1 MSADWDDWLAD
12 VVAAFGADSGTLHA
26 LAGEGVLHL
35 VAAVPEMP
43 DEVMEK
49 IQVIPVGKGMAGLAV
64 ARGEPVDACNL
75 QTDDSGDVR
84 PGARLTGLQGAIVVP
99 VRRDGTVVGALGIA
113 NHAERRFTDAEIA
126 DLAARGRAAATLLA
140 GG

>member
-49 IQVIPVGKGMAGLAV
+49 IQVIPVGKGMAGMPAT
-64 ARGEPVDACNL
+64 C
-75 QTDDSGDVR
+75 R
-84 PGARLTGLQGAIVVP
+84 PT
-99 VRRDGTVVGALGIA
+99 T
-113 NHAERRFTDAEIA
+113 
-126 DLAARGRAAATLLA
+126 AATF
-140 GG
+140 GRGPG